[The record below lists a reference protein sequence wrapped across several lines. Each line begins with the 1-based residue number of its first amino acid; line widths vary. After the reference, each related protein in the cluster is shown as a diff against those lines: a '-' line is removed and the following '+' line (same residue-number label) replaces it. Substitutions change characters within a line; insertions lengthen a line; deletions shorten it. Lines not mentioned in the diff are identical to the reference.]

1 MTLDEFTQWLARSGA
16 ACIAD
21 DAPHLL
27 AADDTLG
34 DWRVV
39 AYLARGGSAEVYR
52 VVRSADGQVGA
63 LKIARHPENPECTAR
78 FAREAELLQ
87 RLAGDGFPRLLDQGA
102 HDRRPWIVLDLL
114 KPFTL
119 PHTDKAVAAC
129 AVEVA
134 RALDRLHREGYVHRD
149 VKPTN
154 LLTRDGTTPVLVDLG
169 FAKTFSNEP
178 AAPTV
183 IDSVSIEQ
191 THYRGVGT
199 PGYAAPE
206 QFMDRA
212 VSPAT
217 DIHALG
223 VLLDACF
230 RGNPPRCWQA
240 IIRRCTSSL
249 SRQRYDSMV
258 AFVRAVE
265 ARHVVH
271 RRLGLAGAAAAL
283 LLVGALAYEGV
294 VSAIERYEAFK
305 RHVFVR
311 MDAAPG
317 GDGTAERPFNSISN
331 ALVAAPWFG
340 TVHVGPGRYREC
352 PVVEKCLTLVADE
365 GPEKTVLDGS
375 GFGSSVVT
383 FREDGAAGS
392 RLDGFTVTGGL
403 GTYVPNVEHAATEFD
418 FVGGGVFSR
427 VAVTIRN
434 CHVVG
439 NGRRSAAKAPE
450 IVREGARKR
459 ARAGELPQ
467 TTSAGGG
474 LYICSDW
481 ENDGTIGER
490 EVVGTVQNCVISNN
504 YAQAMGGGVAIS
516 GAGTVLLLDA
526 STVIANAARGSA
538 QCRLGGLAIRNYAY
552 ADVRDCTFTRNEG
565 QQIGAP
571 DGVGMEGTC
580 LSAVR
585 SHIEGGFQRG
595 NIKRVVGTDTMSLS
609 DFRESAPPGP

>member
-21 DAPHLL
+21 NAPHLL
-27 AADDTLG
+27 AADDVLG
-34 DWRVV
+34 AWRVV

-52 VVRSADGQVGA
+52 VVRPADGQVGA

-87 RLAGDGFPRLLDQGA
+87 RLAGDGFPHLLDQGA

-114 KPFTL
+114 RPFTL
-119 PHTDKAVAAC
+119 PRTDKAVAAC
-129 AVEVA
+129 AIEVA
-134 RALDRLHREGYVHRD
+134 RALDRLHREDYVHRD

-154 LLTRDGTTPVLVDLG
+154 LLTRDGTTPILVDLG
-169 FAKTFSNEP
+169 FAKTFSDEP

-249 SRQRYDSMV
+249 PRQRYDSMA

-265 ARHVVH
+265 TRHVV
-271 RRLGLAGAAAAL
+271 RRRWCLAGAAAAL

-294 VSAIERYEAFK
+294 VFAVERYEDIK
-305 RHVFVR
+305 SRVFVR
-311 MDAAPG
+311 ADAAPG
-317 GDGTAERPFNSISN
+317 GDGSAERPFNSISN
-331 ALVAAPWFG
+331 ALATVPWFG

-365 GPEKTVLDGS
+365 GPEKTILDGS
-375 GFGSSVVT
+375 GEKTSVVT
-383 FREDGAAGS
+383 FRSGATGS
-392 RLDGFTVTGGL
+392 LLDGFTVTGGL
-403 GTYVPNVEHAATEFD
+403 GTFMPGSEKDSTDYD
-418 FVGGGVFSR
+418 FVGGGVFCC
-427 VAVTIRN
+427 VATTIRD
-434 CHVVG
+434 CHIVG
-439 NGRRSAAKAPE
+439 NGRRR
-450 IVREGARKR
+450 IREGEPDPKR
-459 ARAGELPQ
+459 LGYSINTDER
-467 TTSAGGG
+467 TTSGGG
-474 LYICSDW
+474 LYVYSNQ
-481 ENDGTIGER
+481 ERDGTNR
-490 EVVGTVQNCVISNN
+490 MEVTVSVQNCTISNN
-504 YAQAMGGGVAIS
+504 FAWAVGGGVVVS
-516 GAGTVLLLDA
+516 GRNVALFLNA
-526 STVIANAARGSA
+526 SSVVDNASDGFVGG
-538 QCRLGGLAIRNYAY
+538 RLGGLALQDHAY
-552 ADVRDCTFTRNEG
+552 AEVNACTFARNEG

-571 DGVGMEGTC
+571 GGVDAEGTR
-580 LSAVR
+580 LAVAKSR
-585 SHIEGGFQRG
+585 IEGGLRRG
-595 NIKRVVGTDTMSLS
+595 NLYRIISADAASLRN
-609 DFRESAPPGP
+609 FKAFAPPGP

>member
-21 DAPHLL
+21 NAPHLL
-27 AADDTLG
+27 AADDALG
-34 DWRVV
+34 AWRVV

-52 VVRSADGQVGA
+52 VVRPADGQVGA

-87 RLAGDGFPRLLDQGA
+87 RLAGDGFPHLLDQGA
-102 HDRRPWIVLDLL
+102 HDCRPWIVLDLL
-114 KPFTL
+114 RPFTL
-119 PHTDKAVAAC
+119 PRTDKAVAAC
-129 AVEVA
+129 AIEVA

-154 LLTRDGTTPVLVDLG
+154 LLTRDGTTPILVDLG
-169 FAKTFSNEP
+169 FAKTFSDEP

-249 SRQRYDSMV
+249 PRQRYDSMA

-265 ARHVVH
+265 TRHVV
-271 RRLGLAGAAAAL
+271 RRRWCLAGAAAAL

-294 VSAIERYEAFK
+294 VFAVERYEDIK
-305 RHVFVR
+305 SRVFVR
-311 MDAAPG
+311 ADAAPG

-331 ALVAAPWFG
+331 ALAAVPWFG

-375 GFGSSVVT
+375 DGETSVVT
-383 FREDGAAGS
+383 FRDDGTAGS

-403 GTYVPNVEHAATEFD
+403 GTWVPGVENSATEFE
-418 FVGGGVFSR
+418 FVGGGIFSC

-439 NGRRSAAKAPE
+439 NGRRSVAKFPE
-450 IVREGARKR
+450 FFVGGSREYAKI
-459 ARAGELPQ
+459 PKS
-467 TTSAGGG
+467 TSAGGG

-481 ENDGTIGER
+481 ENDVTISDK
-490 EVVGTVQNCVISNN
+490 EVIGAVQNCVISNN

-516 GAGTVLLLDA
+516 GAGTVLRLDA
-526 STVIANAARGSA
+526 STVIANATRGFTGS
-538 QCRLGGLAIRNYAY
+538 RLGGLAIRNYAY
-552 ADVRDCTFTRNEG
+552 ADVRDCTFVRNEG

-571 DGVGMEGTC
+571 DGVGMEGTR

-595 NIKRVVGTDTMSLS
+595 NIRRVIGTDTMSLS
-609 DFRESAPPGP
+609 DFKVSAPPGS